1 MPDYIPTTDA
11 GKLAWLKNFAGVI
24 AAKPYAYQLTP
35 GDAATIQ
42 AAVDE
47 YGAALGDVNDP
58 STRTP
63 VNIALKDS
71 ARNSAVQLCR
81 QYAALVRVNAGI
93 SDASKIALGTRP
105 VNNGRTP
112 IHVPASS
119 PLLNILAATPGAQT
133 LRYADANT
141 PKKAAKPFGAT
152 QIQIFVAVGTSP
164 LADPDEAEFY
174 GAFTKNPIGV
184 GFGPDDDGKV
194 ATYFARWAGRR
205 GDAGPWSL
213 PVSMRVAA

>member
-1 MPDYIPTTDA
+1 MADYIPTTDA

-24 AAKPYAYQLTP
+24 AAKPSVYQLSP

-47 YGAALGDVNDP
+47 YEAALGDANDP

-81 QYAALVRVNAGI
+81 QYASVIKVNAGI

-133 LRYADANT
+133 LLYADANA

-164 LADPDEAEFY
+164 ITDPDDAEFY

-194 ATYFARWAGRR
+194 ATYFARWASRR
-205 GDAGPWSL
+205 GDTGPWSL